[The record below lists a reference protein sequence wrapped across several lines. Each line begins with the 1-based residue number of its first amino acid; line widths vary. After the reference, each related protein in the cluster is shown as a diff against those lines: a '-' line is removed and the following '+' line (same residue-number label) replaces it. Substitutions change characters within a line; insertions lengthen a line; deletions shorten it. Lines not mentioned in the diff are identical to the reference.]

1 LSPKGDA
8 NFRKKK
14 PVSTGA
20 LKKQKEN
27 REALR
32 FTADDIVRAFEA
44 VEQAG
49 LTVHAVDI
57 APDGSMSIKT
67 TSPFK
72 RGAAPKTEA
81 SADAQDEVQPN
92 KKRA

>member
-1 LSPKGDA
+1 VSA
-8 NFRKKK
+8 RKA
-14 PVSTGA
+14 SQ
-20 LKKQKEN
+20 KKQKEN

-32 FTADDIVRAFEA
+32 FTADEIIRAVEA

-57 APDGSMSIKT
+57 APNGSMSIKT

-72 RGAAPKTEA
+72 RGASQKPEVG
-81 SADAQDEVQPN
+81 ADVQDELQPS